1 MPSERA
7 SARSCP
13 RGGSNNKLNRVIEQL
28 GHRVIAVIALGSNLG
43 DRQALLDFA
52 AGRLRSILEDLR
64 ISSYYET
71 DPVGVAGDQ
80 PRFLNAAAVGKTRL
94 EARELLAAVQDIERD
109 AGRDRPYPGA
119 ARTLDLD
126 LILFGDQLI
135 DEPQL
140 TVPHPRFRERRFV
153 LEPLAEIA
161 PDVTD
166 PVSGRTASELLTNLG
181 RPDPAVRRR

>member
-1 MPSERA
+1 
-7 SARSCP
+7 
-13 RGGSNNKLNRVIEQL
+13 L
-28 GHRVIAVIALGSNLG
+28 GNRVIAVIALGSNLG
-43 DRQALLDFA
+43 DRQALLEFA

-64 ISSYYET
+64 ISSLYET

-80 PRFLNAAAVGKTRL
+80 PRFLNAAAVGKSSL
-94 EARELLAAVQDIERD
+94 EARELLSALQEIERD
-109 AGRDRPYPGA
+109 AGRKRPYPGA

-135 DEPQL
+135 DEPHL

-161 PDVTD
+161 PNVKD
-166 PVSGRTASELLTNLG
+166 PVSGRTVAELLTNLG
-181 RPDPAVRRR
+181 QPDHAVRRR